1 MGLHKLQRV
10 TTSARTNARP
20 PLLQKSMQNCRLFAV
35 YPLALI
41 VSLSL
46 GLTACGGGGGA
57 SPSVSQVQAK
67 TLRYGQTATIQ
78 VAGKYLR
85 SDMTAITGPTCTDPS
100 FNAKDSTTDLA
111 ILNCKVTKTGPVPV
125 TIKDP
130 GGDVLF
136 STTLT
141 VPQPQ
146 VTFITSEGTVVLE
159 LYPDVVPA
167 TVDNFLLYVN
177 NGFYIKT
184 LFHRVI
190 SGFVIQGGG
199 YTTGP
204 VKKAGQAASITLES
218 NKGLSNTR
226 GTVAMA
232 RTSDPNSATSEFYIN
247 VADNLFLDYASP
259 AAPGYAVFGKVV
271 SDLAVV
277 DTIATKPTGVA
288 GGMPNVPLADVSIVI
303 AAQTR

>member
-1 MGLHKLQRV
+1 MNTPNRRAFGPRAIIVTLGL
-10 TTSARTNARP
+10 
-20 PLLQKSMQNCRLFAV
+20 
-35 YPLALI
+35 
-41 VSLSL
+41 SLSL
-46 GLTACGGGGGA
+46 GLSACGGGGGA
-57 SPSVSQVQAK
+57 SPSVSLVQAK
-67 TLRYGQTATIQ
+67 TLKYGQIASIQ
-78 VAGKYLR
+78 VVGKYLR
-85 SDMTAITGPTCTDPS
+85 SDMTASTGSTCTDPS
-100 FNAKDSTTDLA
+100 FNAVSSTPDLA
-111 ILNCKVTKTGPVPV
+111 ILNCKVTKTGPVPI
-125 TIKDP
+125 TIKDAS
-130 GGDVLF
+130 GDELF
-136 STTLT
+136 TTTLT

-167 TVDNFLLYVN
+167 TVDNFLHYVN

-190 SGFVIQGGG
+190 SGFVVQGGG

-204 VKKAGQAASITLES
+204 VRKDGQVAPITLES

-232 RTSDPNSATSEFYIN
+232 RTSAPDSATSEFYVN

-259 AAPGYAVFGKVV
+259 AAPGYAVFGKVI

-277 DTIATKPTGVA
+277 DAIATKPTGVA
-288 GGMPNVPLADVSIVI
+288 GGMPDVPLVDVSIVI

>member
-1 MGLHKLQRV
+1 MKTHSHRAL
-10 TTSARTNARP
+10 
-20 PLLQKSMQNCRLFAV
+20 
-35 YPLALI
+35 YPFALI

-46 GLTACGGGGGA
+46 GFTACGGGGGA

-111 ILNCKVTKTGPVPV
+111 ILNCKVNKTGPVPV
-125 TIKDP
+125 TIKDA

-136 STTLT
+136 SSTLT

-190 SGFVIQGGG
+190 SGFVVQGGG
-199 YTTGP
+199 YITGP
-204 VKKAGQAASITLES
+204 VRKDGQAAPITLES
-218 NKGLSNTR
+218 NKGLSNSR

-271 SDLAVV
+271 SDMAVV

-288 GGMPNVPLADVSIVI
+288 GGMPNVPLADVSVVI